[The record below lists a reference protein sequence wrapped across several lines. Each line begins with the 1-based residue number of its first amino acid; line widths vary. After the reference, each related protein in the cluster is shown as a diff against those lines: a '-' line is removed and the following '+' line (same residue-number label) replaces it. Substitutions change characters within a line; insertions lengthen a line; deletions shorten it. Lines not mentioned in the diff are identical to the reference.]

1 MNEIQIF
8 NNSEFGQ
15 VRSLVINGE
24 PWLVGKD
31 VTKALGYDNPSK
43 AIRDHVEEEDK
54 RVGSKTLP
62 HISSIV

>member
-1 MNEIQIF
+1 MNELQVF
-8 NNSEFGQ
+8 KNQEFGQ

-43 AIRDHVEEEDK
+43 AIRRQKGGGPK
-54 RVGSKTLP
+54 RYP
-62 HISSIV
+62 IYH